1 MTLAEI
7 NNTGLTNMTMN
18 LPLRVLVSRWFMVF
32 ATTLILSAAGATY
45 MFGIY
50 SGDIKSS
57 LGYDQTTLNLLSFFK
72 DLGSNVGILSGLINE
87 ISPPWVVLSL
97 GAVLNFFGYFMM
109 WLAVTKKMSTKV
121 WLMCLYI
128 CIGANSQSFA
138 NTGALVTCVKNFPE
152 SRGAVLGLLKG
163 FVGLSGAILTQ
174 IYHAIYGNDSK
185 SLILLIG
192 WLPAVISFVFLRTVR
207 IIQVVR
213 IPHELKVFYRF
224 LYMSLGLAGYLMV
237 MIIVQKQIDFTRVE
251 YVLSAALVLVLL
263 FLPLGLVIKEEINS
277 WKAKKQALD
286 GISEVKVVTEKPKS
300 STHTPQLSPQ
310 SSVVTTCEKQVCSTT
325 EAPRLPPQSSIAT
338 TETLYQLQPQSLVVT
353 TSSTFEKQVCST
365 DAHQLQPQSSV
376 VTTDT
381 TFEKQ
386 VCSTEAPH
394 QLPPQSSVAT
404 TTDEKSNNTGIDLKD
419 PEASCWKTI
428 FRPPNRGEDFTI
440 LQALFSLDM
449 LILFFSTICG
459 VGGTLTAI
467 DNLGQIG
474 TSLGYPKKSISTFVS
489 LVSIWN
495 YLGRVVAGFLSEH
508 FLQKYKFPRPL
519 ALTIT
524 LIVSCIGHI
533 LIAFNVPNGLYI
545 ASIIIGFCFG
555 AQWPL
560 LFAIISELFGLK
572 YYSTLYNFG
581 AVASPIGSYLLNVRV
596 AGHLYDKEA
605 EKQLKAL
612 GRTRLKGEDLNCDGV
627 ECFKLAFIIIT
638 LVTIFGAFVS
648 ISLVIRTRKFYKSDI
663 YRKFRE
669 QAKEAEMEMSLPQNG
684 SIIKG

>member
-1 MTLAEI
+1 MT
-7 NNTGLTNMTMN
+7 TN
-18 LPLRVLVSRWFMVF
+18 LPVRVLVSRWFMVF
-32 ATTLILSAAGATY
+32 ATMLILSAAGATY
-45 MFGIY
+45 MFGLY

-72 DLGSNVGILSGLINE
+72 DLGSNVGIFSGLINE
-87 ISPPWVVLSL
+87 ISPPWVVLSI
-97 GAVLNFFGYFMM
+97 GAILNFFGYFMM
-109 WLAVTKKMSTKV
+109 WMAVTKKMSTKV

-128 CIGANSQSFA
+128 CIGGNSQSFA

-192 WLPAVISFVFLRTVR
+192 WLPAVISLVFLRTIR

-213 IPHELKVFYRF
+213 IAHELKVFYRF
-224 LYMSLGLAGYLMV
+224 LYMSLILAGYLMV
-237 MIIVQKQIDFTRVE
+237 IIILQKKFNFTRVE
-251 YVLSAALVLVLL
+251 YGLSAALVVFLL

-277 WKAKKQALD
+277 WNAKKLALD
-286 GISEVKVVTEKPKS
+286 SISKVKVVTENPKS
-300 STHTPQLSPQ
+300 EAPQLPPPPPS
-310 SSVVTTCEKQVCSTT
+310 SSVVTT
-325 EAPRLPPQSSIAT
+325 
-338 TETLYQLQPQSLVVT
+338 
-353 TSSTFEKQVCST
+353 FEKQDLNGIVQKNSKSSDV
-365 DAHQLQPQSSV
+365 DAEVSV
-376 VTTDT
+376 
-381 TFEKQ
+381 
-386 VCSTEAPH
+386 
-394 QLPPQSSVAT
+394 
-404 TTDEKSNNTGIDLKD
+404 
-419 PEASCWKTI
+419 SCWKTV
-428 FRPPNRGEDFTI
+428 FQPPARGEDFTI

-449 LILFFSTICG
+449 LILFVATICG

-495 YLGRVVAGFLSEH
+495 YLGRVVAGFLSEY
-508 FLQKYKFPRPL
+508 FLKKYKFPRPL

-533 LIAFNVPNGLYI
+533 LIAFNVPSGLYI

-581 AVASPIGSYLLNVRV
+581 SVASPIGSYVLNVRV
-596 AGHLYDKEA
+596 AGYLYDKEA
-605 EKQLKAL
+605 EKQLKIL
-612 GRTRLKGEDLNCDGV
+612 GRTRGEGEDLNCDGV

-648 ISLVIRTRKFYKSDI
+648 IILVIRTRKFYKSDI
-663 YRKFRE
+663 YKKFRE
-669 QAKEAEMEMSLPQNG
+669 EDKNVEMEMTLAQNG
-684 SIIKG
+684 SSKG

>member
-1 MTLAEI
+1 
-7 NNTGLTNMTMN
+7 
-18 LPLRVLVSRWFMVF
+18 
-32 ATTLILSAAGATY
+32 
-45 MFGIY
+45 MFGLY

-87 ISPPWVVLSL
+87 ISPPWVVLSI
-97 GAVLNFFGYFMM
+97 GAVLNFFGYFMIWM
-109 WLAVTKKMSTKV
+109 AVTKKMSPPKV

-192 WLPAVISFVFLRTVR
+192 WLPAVISFVFLRTIR

-213 IPHELKVFYRF
+213 IAHELKVFYKF

-237 MIIVQKQIDFTRVE
+237 MIILQKQFDFTRVE
-251 YVLSAALVLVLL
+251 YCFSAILVLVLL
-263 FLPLGLVIKEEINS
+263 SLPLGLVIKEEINS
-277 WKAKKQALD
+277 WNAKQQALD
-286 GISEVKVVTEKPKS
+286 SISEVKVVTEKS
-300 STHTPQLSPQ
+300 S
-310 SSVVTTCEKQVCSTT
+310 
-325 EAPRLPPQSSIAT
+325 
-338 TETLYQLQPQSLVVT
+338 
-353 TSSTFEKQVCST
+353 
-365 DAHQLQPQSSV
+365 
-376 VTTDT
+376 
-381 TFEKQ
+381 
-386 VCSTEAPH
+386 
-394 QLPPQSSVAT
+394 AT
-404 TTDEKSNNTGIDLKD
+404 TTDSTSLKKHSVPENLKSSTEPPRQLTLPSSTDNTTLEKQALDSNDVVDLKD
-419 PEASCWKTI
+419 PEVSCWKTV

-440 LQALFSLDM
+440 LQALFSVDM
-449 LILFFSTICG
+449 LILFFATICG

-495 YLGRVVAGFLSEH
+495 YLGRVVAGFLSEY
-508 FLQKYKFPRPL
+508 FLKKYKFPRTL
-519 ALTIT
+519 VLTIT
-524 LIVSCIGHI
+524 LVVSCIGHI
-533 LIAFNVPNGLYI
+533 LIAFNVPGGLYV

-581 AVASPIGSYLLNVRV
+581 AVASPVGSYLLNVRV

-605 EKQLKAL
+605 EKQLKAM
-612 GRTRLKGEDLNCDGV
+612 GKIRLEGEDLNCDGV

-648 ISLVIRTRKFYKSDI
+648 IILVIRTRKFYKSDI
-663 YRKFRE
+663 YKKFRE
-669 QAKEAEMEMSLPQNG
+669 QAKDAEMEMALAQNG
-684 SIIKG
+684 TTTKG

>member
-1 MTLAEI
+1 
-7 NNTGLTNMTMN
+7 
-18 LPLRVLVSRWFMVF
+18 
-32 ATTLILSAAGATY
+32 
-45 MFGIY
+45 MFGLY

-87 ISPPWVVLSL
+87 ISPPWVVLSI
-97 GAVLNFFGYFMM
+97 GAILNFFGYFMIWM
-109 WLAVTKKMSTKV
+109 AVTKKMSTKV

-128 CIGANSQSFA
+128 CIGGNSQSFA

-174 IYHAIYGNDSK
+174 IFHALYGNDSK

-192 WLPAVISFVFLRTVR
+192 WLPAVISFVFLRTIR

-213 IPHELKVFYRF
+213 IAHELKVFYKF
-224 LYMSLGLAGYLMV
+224 LYMSLVLAGYLMV
-237 MIIVQKQIDFTRVE
+237 IIILQKKFNFTRLE
-251 YVLSAALVLVLL
+251 YGLSAALVVFLL

-277 WKAKKQALD
+277 WNAKKLALD
-286 GISEVKVVTEKPKS
+286 SISKVKVVTENPKS
-300 STHTPQLSPQ
+300 EAPQLPSPP
-310 SSVVTTCEKQVCSTT
+310 SS
-325 EAPRLPPQSSIAT
+325 P
-338 TETLYQLQPQSLVVT
+338 
-353 TSSTFEKQVCST
+353 
-365 DAHQLQPQSSV
+365 V

-386 VCSTEAPH
+386 D
-394 QLPPQSSVAT
+394 L
-404 TTDEKSNNTGIDLKD
+404 DGIGLKD
-419 PEASCWKTI
+419 PEVSVSCWKTV
-428 FRPPNRGEDFTI
+428 FQPPARGEDFTI

-449 LILFFSTICG
+449 LILFIATICG

-495 YLGRVVAGFLSEH
+495 YLGRVVAGFLSEY
-508 FLQKYKFPRPL
+508 FLKKYKFPRPL

-524 LIVSCIGHI
+524 LVVSCIGHI
-533 LIAFNVPNGLYI
+533 LIAFNVPSGLYI

-581 AVASPIGSYLLNVRV
+581 SVASPIGSYVLNVRV
-596 AGHLYDKEA
+596 AGYLYDKEA
-605 EKQLKAL
+605 EKQLKVL
-612 GRTRLKGEDLNCDGV
+612 GRTRGEGEDLNCDGV

-648 ISLVIRTRKFYKSDI
+648 IILVIRTRKFYKSDI
-663 YRKFRE
+663 YKKFRE
-669 QAKEAEMEMSLPQNG
+669 EAKNDEMEMTLAQNG
-684 SIIKG
+684 TSKG